1 MYYGIKKGKVIP
13 IYGHKIFERIGRHKF
28 FITWKTTKKNLPG
41 KTFHGTFYNT
51 RKAAQD
57 KYLTRRE
64 RRTRQ
69 RRPKKKHYTRKQRRH
84 RYKKRKTRRR

>member
-1 MYYGIKKGKVIP
+1 MLTDFLCMLNLNVKMNSNKS
-13 IYGHKIFERIGRHKF
+13 F

-69 RRPKKKHYTRKQRRH
+69 RRPKKKALYTETETAQI
-84 RYKKRKTRRR
+84 